1 MTVNILYSSPML
13 QHSFYTVEGAP
24 QTTATSVQATVRLNP
39 GHAIFAGHFPG
50 QPVVPGVCMLQIIK
64 ELLESAVQ
72 QTLQLVKASNIKF
85 LTVLTPGAHELVSV
99 QLKFD
104 SSEDGI
110 LVSEGT
116 ISSGTDRFIRLQ
128 QAHYATRTPEHHPAT
143 PGALRP
149 A

>member
-1 MTVNILYSSPML
+1 ML
-13 QHSFYTVEGAP
+13 QNSFYTLEGSP
-24 QTTATSVQATVRLNP
+24 ETTATSVQATIRLHP
-39 GHAIFAGHFPG
+39 EHSIFAGHFPG

-64 ELLESAVQ
+64 ELLEYMAQ
-72 QTLQLVKASNIKF
+72 QPIQLVKASNIKF
-85 LTVLTPGAHELVSV
+85 LTVLTPAAHEIVSV

-116 ISSGTDRFIRLQ
+116 ISSGTDRFLRLQ
-128 QAHYATRTPEHHPAT
+128 QAHYAIRTPEHHPAT